1 MFTQFI
7 TILIIVSIIGCILY
21 GRRLIKTE
29 KVDAVFGN
37 PERAKG
43 GTHWIIVGSGAI
55 LLIWLY
61 YSWDIAKGFYPKS
74 ANELCQV
81 AKVNEALLG
90 LKYQFPIE
98 EREFK
103 STSIIKI
110 ENKNLQKITAEVQS
124 SPDLTNQQKI
134 NLVRFIDKTKRLIPL
149 LTNEDLIEIET
160 KQKLNEITG
169 KINLLSENFKKT
181 DYPFETEEELN
192 TRLQAVKEQGGWGI
206 TKIDSGTGS
215 IENTIEVPLVAATK
229 KGLKFS
235 AAAEELKIIDE
246 EFFKLRNHNPQF
258 KTSIKELKDEI
269 KTYRKNLN
277 DNEEVASNYAK
288 NIVKIARRI
297 EFASIYPP
305 NALNGMQNAIVKFDN
320 LQKSEQGGL
329 RLIDILLF
337 PAGTIVSSGTS
348 CSEQGSGRWLPKPS
362 DTLNKFILMSKPS
375 VGYKNIPL
383 LWIDM
388 MDVSKIIGFILP
400 DWIADILPG
409 EYPVHSADGVVK
421 QNFKGKVLKI
431 VTGDFKLFK
440 IPVPYGHIWDSFLR
454 VFLGLIF
461 GILIGVP
468 LGLFM
473 GLNRF
478 AKGFFD
484 PLIEL
489 YRPVPPLAWAPL
501 IISVLGIDNTGKV
514 FLLFMV
520 SLSIMIISA
529 RAGASGTQLSKI
541 HAAHSLGASK
551 KQILRYVIF
560 PNSLPEILTGI
571 RVAVG
576 MCWGTLV
583 AAEFLAGTTGI
594 GFVEN
599 VAKKY
604 FQYEVIWITI
614 FIMGMLGLLFD
625 VTLRKIIN
633 KKIPQ
638 GVALKKWKT
647 NYR

>member
-1 MFTQFI
+1 MFTQI
-7 TILIIVSIIGCILY
+7 VTILIIVSIVGCILY
-21 GRRLIKTE
+21 GRRLVKTE
-29 KVDAVFGN
+29 KIDAVFGN

-43 GTHWIIVGSGAI
+43 GTHWIIVGSSAI

-81 AKVNEALLG
+81 AKINESLMG

-103 STSIIKI
+103 STSVIKI
-110 ENKNLQKITAEVQS
+110 ENENLKKITIEIQN
-124 SPDLTNQQKI
+124 SPDLNNQQKLKLVGFI
-134 NLVRFIDKTKRLIPL
+134 NKTSQLIPL
-149 LTNEDLIEIET
+149 LTNDSLMET
-160 KQKLNEITG
+160 NT
-169 KINLLSENFKKT
+169 KIKIKEMTDELRLLSTNFQKK
-181 DYPFETEEELN
+181 DYPFETELEKNE
-192 TRLQAVKEQGGWGI
+192 RQEAIIKEGGWGI
-206 TKIDSGTGS
+206 TTVQSGTGS
-215 IENTIEVPLVAATK
+215 IENTMEVPLIPSTN
-229 KGLKFS
+229 KGLKFD
-235 AAAEELKIIDE
+235 AAAKELKLINDK
-246 EFFKLRNHNPQF
+246 FFKLKNHNPQF
-258 KTSIKELKDEI
+258 KISIKQLKENI
-269 KTYRKNLN
+269 KTYRNNLGES
-277 DNEEVASNYAK
+277 DESASTYAK

-305 NALNGMQNAIVKFDN
+305 TALDEMQNAIIEFDN
-320 LQKSEQGGL
+320 LQKKEQGGL
-329 RLIDILLF
+329 RLIDMLLF
-337 PAGTIVSSGTS
+337 PAGTIVASGPS

-362 DTLNKFILMSKPS
+362 DTFNKFILMSKPS

-409 EYPVHSADGVVK
+409 EYPVHSKDGIVK
-421 QNFKGKVLKI
+421 QNFKGQVLKV

-440 IPVPYGHIWDSFLR
+440 IPVPYGHIWDSFMR

-625 VTLRKIIN
+625 VTLRKIID
-633 KKIPQ
+633 KTIPWR
-638 GVALKKWKT
+638 GKG
-647 NYR
+647 

>member
-1 MFTQFI
+1 MFTQIVTF
-7 TILIIVSIIGCILY
+7 LIIVAIIGCVMY
-21 GRRLIKTE
+21 GRKLIRTE
-29 KVDAVFGN
+29 KIDAVFGN

-43 GTHWIIVGSGAI
+43 GTHWVIVGSSVI
-55 LLIWLY
+55 LLTWLY
-61 YSWDIAKGFYPKS
+61 YSWDIAKGFYPQS

-81 AKVNEALLG
+81 AKVNDSLLG

-98 EREFK
+98 QRELK
-103 STSIIKI
+103 STSQIKK
-110 ENKNLQKITAEVQS
+110 ENKNLKKITVEIQNSRELNDQQKTILVS
-124 SPDLTNQQKI
+124 FINKTNQ
-134 NLVRFIDKTKRLIPL
+134 LIPL
-149 LTNEDLIEIET
+149 LTNEDLLQNET
-160 KQKLNEITG
+160 QQKINDITG
-169 KINLLSENFKKT
+169 KINLLIENFQKP
-181 DYPFETEEELN
+181 DYPFETELQLNERLKAVSEE
-192 TRLQAVKEQGGWGI
+192 GGWGI
-206 TKIDSGTGS
+206 TKVNAGSGT
-215 IENTIEVPLVAATK
+215 IENTIEVPLIPATDR
-229 KGLKFS
+229 GLKFH
-235 AAAEELKIIDE
+235 AAAEELNLISD
-246 EFFKLRNHNPQF
+246 EFFKLRNHNPEF
-258 KTSIKELKDEI
+258 KNKIKEIKDEI
-269 KTYRKNLN
+269 KAYRSNL
-277 DNEEVASNYAK
+277 DDSEEVASTYAK
-288 NIVKIARRI
+288 NIVKIARRL

-305 NALNGMQNAIVKFDN
+305 NALDKMQNAIVKFDN
-320 LQKSEQGGL
+320 AQIKAQGGL
-329 RLIDILLF
+329 RYVDIILF
-337 PAGTIVSSGTS
+337 PAGTIVASGPS

-362 DTLNKFILMSKPS
+362 DTFNKFILMSKPS
-375 VGYKNIPL
+375 VGYKDIPL
-383 LWIDM
+383 LWFEM
-388 MDVSKIIGFILP
+388 VDVSKMIGFILP
-400 DWIADILPG
+400 DLIADILPG
-409 EYPVHSADGVVK
+409 EYPVHTAEGTVK
-421 QNFKGKVLKI
+421 QNFKGNILKF
-431 VTGDFKLFK
+431 VTGDFNLFK
-440 IPVPYGHIWDSFLR
+440 VPVPYGHIWDSFMR
-454 VFLGLIF
+454 VFLGLVF
-461 GILIGVP
+461 GIIIGVP

-625 VTLRKIIN
+625 ITLRKIID
-633 KKIPQ
+633 KTIPWR
-638 GVALKKWKT
+638 GKG
-647 NYR
+647 

>member
-1 MFTQFI
+1 MLTQFI
-7 TILIIVSIIGCILY
+7 TVLIFIAIIGCILY

-43 GTHWIIVGSGAI
+43 GGHWVIVGSAAI
-55 LLIWLY
+55 LLVWLY

-81 AKVNEALLG
+81 AKVNESLLG

-110 ENKNLQKITAEVQS
+110 ENKNIQRTFNEIKNSSDLSDLQKDT
-124 SPDLTNQQKI
+124 
-134 NLVRFIDKTKRLIPL
+134 LVNYLDQTKKLIPL
-149 LTNEDLIEIET
+149 LTNEDLVEMDT
-160 KQKLNEITG
+160 KLQIQELTEDI
-169 KINLLSENFKKT
+169 KILSSNFKKK
-181 DYPFETEEELN
+181 DYPFETAEQKIE
-192 TRLQAVKEQGGWGI
+192 RQKAISEQGSWGI
-206 TKIDSGTGS
+206 ITVRAGTGS
-215 IENTIEVPLVAATK
+215 IENTIEVPLIPETNR
-229 KGLKFS
+229 GLKFN
-235 AAAEELKIIDE
+235 AAAEELKVINDK
-246 EFFKLRNHNPQF
+246 FFKLRNHNPQF
-258 KTSIKELKDEI
+258 KNSIKQIKDEI
-269 KTYRKNLN
+269 KAYRKSL
-277 DNEEVASNYAK
+277 DDTEEVASTFAK
-288 NIVKIARRI
+288 DIVKIARRI
-297 EFASIYPP
+297 EYASIYPP
-305 NALNGMQNAIVKFDN
+305 NALNDMKNAIIEFDN
-320 LQKSEQGGL
+320 VQKDQQGGL
-329 RLIDILLF
+329 RLVDIFLF
-337 PAGTIVSSGTS
+337 PAGTIVASGPS

-362 DTLNKFILMSKPS
+362 DTFNKFILMSKPS

-388 MDVSKIIGFILP
+388 MDVSSIVGFILP
-400 DWIADILPG
+400 DWFADILPG
-409 EYPVHSADGVVK
+409 EYPVHTKDGVVE
-421 QNFKGKVLKI
+421 QNFKGRVLKV

-454 VFLGLIF
+454 VFLGLVF
-461 GILIGVP
+461 GIIIGVP

-551 KQILRYVIF
+551 KQILRHVIF

-625 VTLRKIIN
+625 ITLRKIIDRT
-633 KKIPQ
+633 IPWR
-638 GVALKKWKT
+638 GKG
-647 NYR
+647 

>member
-1 MFTQFI
+1 MLTQ
-7 TILIIVSIIGCILY
+7 ILTFLIFFAVVGCILY
-21 GRRLIKTE
+21 GRRLIRTE

-37 PERAKG
+37 PERALG
-43 GTHWIIVGSGAI
+43 GTHWVIVGSSFL

-81 AKVNEALLG
+81 AKVNDSLLG

-103 STSIIKI
+103 STSQIKK
-110 ENKNLQKITAEVQS
+110 ENKNLKLIQNEIQNSEE
-124 SPDLTNQQKI
+124 LNNQQKTI
-134 NLVRFIDKTKRLIPL
+134 LISYISKTNQLIPL
-149 LTNEDLIEIET
+149 LTNEDLLEIET
-160 KQKLNEITG
+160 QLKINDITG
-169 KINLLSENFKKT
+169 KINLLTENFQKP
-181 DYPFETEEELN
+181 DYPFETEQELN
-192 TRLQAVKEQGGWGI
+192 QRLKAVNEEGGWGI
-206 TKIDSGTGS
+206 TKVDAGSGS
-215 IENTIEVPLVAATK
+215 IENTLEVPLVPATSR
-229 KGLKFS
+229 GLKFHT
-235 AAAEELKIIDE
+235 AAQELNLISD

-258 KTSIKELKDEI
+258 KSRIKELKEEI
-269 KTYRKNLN
+269 KSYRKNLS
-277 DNEEVASNYAK
+277 DSEEVASTYAK

-305 NALNGMQNAIVKFDN
+305 NSLDKMQAAIVKFDN
-320 LQKSEQGGL
+320 AQKKEQGGL
-329 RLIDILLF
+329 RLIDIFLF
-337 PAGTIVSSGTS
+337 PAGTIVASGPS

-362 DTLNKFILMSKPS
+362 DTFNKFILMSKPS
-375 VGYKNIPL
+375 VGYKDIPL
-383 LWIDM
+383 LWIQM
-388 MDVSKIIGFILP
+388 VDVSKMIGFILP
-400 DWIADILPG
+400 DWIADVLPG
-409 EYPVHSADGVVK
+409 EYPVHTKDGIVK
-421 QNFKGKVLKI
+421 QNFKGGVLKI
-431 VTGDFKLFK
+431 VTGDFNLFK
-440 IPVPYGHIWDSFLR
+440 VPVPYGHIWDSFLR
-454 VFLGLIF
+454 VFLGLVF

-551 KQILRYVIF
+551 KQILRHVIF

-625 VTLRKIIN
+625 ITLRKIID
-633 KKIPQ
+633 KTIPWR
-638 GVALKKWKT
+638 GKG
-647 NYR
+647 

>member
-1 MFTQFI
+1 MLTQI
-7 TILIIVSIIGCILY
+7 VTILILVSILGCILY

-29 KVDAVFGN
+29 KIDAVFGN

-43 GTHWIIVGSGAI
+43 GTHWIIVGSSAI

-81 AKVNEALLG
+81 AKINESLLG

-103 STSIIKI
+103 STSVIKT
-110 ENKNLQKITAEVQS
+110 ENENLRKILSEIQKSKELNNKQKEILQS
-124 SPDLTNQQKI
+124 
-134 NLVRFIDKTKRLIPL
+134 FISKTGQLIPL
-149 LTNEDLIEIET
+149 LTNDDLMEIDT
-160 KQKLNEITG
+160 KLKIQEMTNEL
-169 KINLLSENFKKT
+169 NLLSSNFIKK
-181 DYPFETEEELN
+181 DYPFETEDEKIKRQE
-192 TRLQAVKEQGGWGI
+192 AISKEGGWGI
-206 TKIDSGTGS
+206 TTINSGTGS
-215 IENTIEVPLVAATK
+215 IENTMEVPLIPATK
-229 KGLKFS
+229 RGLKFH
-235 AAAEELKIIDE
+235 AASEELKIIDDK
-246 EFFKLRNHNPQF
+246 FFKLKNHNPQF
-258 KTSIKELKDEI
+258 KNSIKKLKEDI
-269 KTYRKNLN
+269 KEYRSNL
-277 DNEEVASNYAK
+277 DDSEQLASTYAK
-288 NIVKIARRI
+288 DIVKIARRI

-305 NALNGMQNAIVKFDN
+305 NALDSMKKAIIKFDN

-329 RLIDILLF
+329 RLIDILFF

-362 DTLNKFILMSKPS
+362 DTFNKFILMSKPS

-409 EYPVHSADGVVK
+409 EYPVHTKDGIVK
-421 QNFKGKVLKI
+421 QNFKGQVLKV

-440 IPVPYGHIWDSFLR
+440 IPVPYGHIWDSFMR

-461 GILIGVP
+461 GIIIGVP

-625 VTLRKIIN
+625 VTLRKIID
-633 KKIPQ
+633 KTIPWR
-638 GVALKKWKT
+638 GKG
-647 NYR
+647 

>member
-1 MFTQFI
+1 MLTQFL
-7 TILIIVSIIGCILY
+7 TILIIISIIGCILY
-21 GRRLIKTE
+21 GRRLIRTE

-43 GTHWIIVGSGAI
+43 GTHWVIVGSSVI
-55 LLIWLY
+55 LMLWLY
-61 YSWDIAKGFYPKS
+61 YSWDIARGFFPKS

-81 AKVNEALLG
+81 AKINESLLG

-103 STSIIKI
+103 STYIIKI
-110 ENKNLQKITAEVQS
+110 ENKNLVKIANEIKG
-124 SPDLTNQQKI
+124 SPDLNDQQKTI
-134 NLVRFIDKTKRLIPL
+134 LVSYIDRTSKLIPFLTSEELMEIDTKIKLKEMTEEIKL
-149 LTNEDLIEIET
+149 LSSNFQKKDYPNETDAQKIER
-160 KQKLNEITG
+160 QKLI
-169 KINLLSENFKKT
+169 
-181 DYPFETEEELN
+181 D
-192 TRLQAVKEQGGWGI
+192 EQGGWGI
-206 TKIDSGTGS
+206 VTIDSGSGS
-215 IENTIEVPLVAATK
+215 IKNTIEIPTAPQTK
-229 KGLKFS
+229 KGLKFH
-235 AAAEELKIIDE
+235 AAAKQLELINDK
-246 EFFKLRNHNPQF
+246 FFKLRNHNPQF
-258 KTSIKELKDEI
+258 KSSIKQLKDDI
-269 KTYRKNLN
+269 KAYRKGL
-277 DNEEVASNYAK
+277 DDSEEMASDYAK

-305 NALNGMQNAIVKFDN
+305 NALNEMQTAIVEFDK
-320 LQKSEQGGL
+320 LQNKEQGGL

-337 PAGTIVSSGTS
+337 PAGTIVASGAT

-362 DTLNKFILMSKPS
+362 DTFNKFVLLSKPS
-375 VGYKNIPL
+375 VGYKNVPL
-383 LWIDM
+383 LWIEM
-388 MDVSKIIGFILP
+388 VDVSKMIGFILP

-409 EYPVHSADGVVK
+409 EYPVHTKDGIVK
-421 QNFKGKVLKI
+421 ENFKSNVLKV

-440 IPVPYGHIWDSFLR
+440 VPVPYGHIWDSFMR
-454 VFLGLIF
+454 VFLGLVF
-461 GILIGVP
+461 GIIIGVP

-501 IISVLGIDNTGKV
+501 IISVLGIDNSGKV

-551 KQILRYVIF
+551 KQILRHVIF

-604 FQYEVIWITI
+604 FQWEVIWITI
-614 FIMGMLGLLFD
+614 IIMGLLGLLFD
-625 VTLRKIIN
+625 VTLRKLID
-633 KKIPQ
+633 KYIPWR
-638 GVALKKWKT
+638 GKG
-647 NYR
+647 

>member
-1 MFTQFI
+1 MLTQIVTF
-7 TILIIVSIIGCILY
+7 LIFVAVVGCILY
-21 GRRLIKTE
+21 GRKLIRTE

-37 PERAKG
+37 PERARG
-43 GTHWIIVGSGAI
+43 GTHWVIVGSSF
-55 LLIWLY
+55 LLLVWLY

-81 AKVNEALLG
+81 GKVNDSLLG

-103 STSIIKI
+103 STSQIKK
-110 ENKNLQKITAEVQS
+110 ENKNLQLILEEIKNSNELNSEQKTILTS
-124 SPDLTNQQKI
+124 YIRKTNQ
-134 NLVRFIDKTKRLIPL
+134 LIPL
-149 LTNEDLIEIET
+149 LTNEDLLEIET
-160 KQKLNEITG
+160 KQKIDNITG
-169 KINLLSENFKKT
+169 KINLLTENFQRP
-181 DYPFETEEELN
+181 DYPFETEQEFNERQKAVSEE
-192 TRLQAVKEQGGWGI
+192 GGWGI
-206 TKIDSGTGS
+206 VKVSAGTGS
-215 IENTIEVPLVAATK
+215 IENTIEVPLIPATDR
-229 KGLKFS
+229 GLKFH
-235 AAAEELKIIDE
+235 AAAQELNLISD

-258 KTSIKELKDEI
+258 KEKIKELKDEI
-269 KTYRKNLN
+269 KSYRKDL
-277 DNEEVASNYAK
+277 DSEDLSSTYAK
-288 NIVKIARRI
+288 NILKIARRI

-305 NALNGMQNAIVKFDN
+305 NSLDKMQNAIIKFDVA
-320 LQKSEQGGL
+320 QKEAQGGL
-329 RLIDILLF
+329 RFIDIFLF
-337 PAGTIVSSGTS
+337 PAGTIVASGPS

-362 DTLNKFILMSKPS
+362 DTLNKFVLMLKPS
-375 VGYKNIPL
+375 VGYKDIPL
-383 LWIDM
+383 LWIEMVDI
-388 MDVSKIIGFILP
+388 SKMIGFILP

-409 EYPVHSADGVVK
+409 KYPVHTKDGIVK
-421 QNFKGKVLKI
+421 QNFKGYVLKV
-431 VTGDFKLFK
+431 VTGDFNLLKV
-440 IPVPYGHIWDSFLR
+440 PVPYGHIWDSFMR
-454 VFLGLIF
+454 VFLGLVF

-551 KQILRYVIF
+551 KQILRHVIF

-625 VTLRKIIN
+625 VTLRKIID
-633 KKIPQ
+633 KTIPWR
-638 GVALKKWKT
+638 GKG
-647 NYR
+647 

>member
-1 MFTQFI
+1 MFIQIVTL
-7 TILIIVSIIGCILY
+7 LIFVAIIGSILY
-21 GRRLIKTE
+21 GRRLIRTE

-43 GTHWIIVGSGAI
+43 GTHWVIVGSAAI
-55 LLIWLY
+55 LLVWLY

-81 AKVNEALLG
+81 AKVNDSLLG

-110 ENKNLQKITAEVQS
+110 ENKNLQKITKEIQN
-124 SPDLTNQQKI
+124 SPDLNSQQKTILISYI
-134 NLVRFIDKTKRLIPL
+134 NKTIQLIPL
-149 LTNEDLIEIET
+149 LTNEDLIERDT
-160 KQKLNEITG
+160 KA
-169 KINLLSENFKKT
+169 KINEMTEEIKLLTSNFKKK
-181 DYPFETEEELN
+181 DYPFETQEQKNE
-192 TRLQAVKEQGGWGI
+192 RQKAISEQGGWGI
-206 TKIDSGTGS
+206 IKVQSGTGS
-215 IENTIEVPLVAATK
+215 IENTIEIPVVPETN
-229 KGLKFS
+229 KGLKFHV
-235 AAAEELKIIDE
+235 AAEELKVISDK
-246 EFFKLRNHNPQF
+246 FFKLRNHNPQF
-258 KTSIKELKDEI
+258 KTSIKQLKDEI
-269 KTYRKNLN
+269 KTYRKSLN
-277 DNEEVASNYAK
+277 DNEEIASDYAK

-305 NALNGMQNAIVKFDN
+305 NALDEMQRAIIDFDN
-320 LQKSEQGGL
+320 IQKSEQGGL

-337 PAGTIVSSGTS
+337 PAGTIVASGPS

-383 LWIDM
+383 LWIEM
-388 MDVSKIIGFILP
+388 IDVSSIVGFILP

-409 EYPVHSADGVVK
+409 DYPVHTKDGIVK
-421 QNFKGKVLKI
+421 ENFKGNVLKV

-454 VFLGLIF
+454 VFLGLVF

-551 KQILRYVIF
+551 RQILRYVIF

-625 VTLRKIIN
+625 ITLRKVID
-633 KKIPQ
+633 KTIPWR
-638 GVALKKWKT
+638 GKG
-647 NYR
+647 

>member
-1 MFTQFI
+1 MLTQIVTFL
-7 TILIIVSIIGCILY
+7 ILFSIIGCIIY

-37 PERAKG
+37 PERALG
-43 GTHWIIVGSGAI
+43 GTHWVIVGSSF
-55 LLIWLY
+55 LLLVWLY

-81 AKVNEALLG
+81 AKVNDSLLG

-98 EREFK
+98 ERELK
-103 STSIIKI
+103 STSQIKK
-110 ENKNLQKITAEVQS
+110 ENKNLKIILEEIENS
-124 SPDLTNQQKI
+124 EEITNQQKI
-134 NLVRFIDKTKRLIPL
+134 ILVEFINKTNQLIPL
-149 LTNEDLIEIET
+149 LTNEDLLEDKT
-160 KQKLNEITG
+160 RQKIIDITG
-169 KINLLSENFKKT
+169 KINLLTENFQKP
-181 DYPFETEEELN
+181 DYPFETEQQLNDRLKAVSEE
-192 TRLQAVKEQGGWGI
+192 GGWGI
-206 TKIDSGTGS
+206 TKVNAGSGS
-215 IENTIEVPLVAATK
+215 IENTLEVPLVPATGR
-229 KGLKFS
+229 GLKFHT
-235 AAAEELKIIDE
+235 AAQELNLISE

-258 KTSIKELKDEI
+258 KNKIKEIKDDI
-269 KTYRKNLN
+269 KTFRKSLSDN
-277 DNEEVASNYAK
+277 DEVASSYAK

-305 NALNGMQNAIVKFDN
+305 NALDKMQNAIVKFDN
-320 LQKSEQGGL
+320 AQLKAQGGL
-329 RLIDILLF
+329 RLIDIILF
-337 PAGTIVSSGTS
+337 PAGTIVASGPS

-362 DTLNKFILMSKPS
+362 DTFNKFILMSKPS
-375 VGYKNIPL
+375 VGYKDIPL
-383 LWIDM
+383 LWIKMVDISN
-388 MDVSKIIGFILP
+388 VVGFILP

-409 EYPVHSADGVVK
+409 NYPVHTKDGTVK
-421 QNFKGKVLKI
+421 QNFKGLVLKI
-431 VTGDFKLFK
+431 VTGDFNLLKV
-440 IPVPYGHIWDSFLR
+440 PVPYGHIWDSFMR
-454 VFLGLIF
+454 VFLGLVF
-461 GILIGVP
+461 GIIIGVP

-551 KQILRYVIF
+551 KQILRHVIF

-625 VTLRKIIN
+625 ITLRKLID
-633 KKIPQ
+633 KYIPWR
-638 GVALKKWKT
+638 GKG
-647 NYR
+647 

>member
-1 MFTQFI
+1 MLTQI
-7 TILIIVSIIGCILY
+7 VTILILVSILGCILY

-29 KVDAVFGN
+29 KIDAVFGN

-43 GTHWIIVGSGAI
+43 GTHWIIVGSSAI

-81 AKVNEALLG
+81 AKINESLLG

-103 STSIIKI
+103 STSVIKTEK
-110 ENKNLQKITAEVQS
+110 ENLRKILSEIQKSKELNNKQKEILQS
-124 SPDLTNQQKI
+124 
-134 NLVRFIDKTKRLIPL
+134 FISKTGQLIPL
-149 LTNEDLIEIET
+149 LTNDDLMEIDT
-160 KQKLNEITG
+160 KLKIQEMTNEL
-169 KINLLSENFKKT
+169 NLLSSNFIKK
-181 DYPFETEEELN
+181 DYPFETEDEKIKRQE
-192 TRLQAVKEQGGWGI
+192 AISKEGGWGI
-206 TKIDSGTGS
+206 TTINSGTGS
-215 IENTIEVPLVAATK
+215 IENTMEVPLIPATK
-229 KGLKFS
+229 RGLKFH
-235 AAAEELKIIDE
+235 AAAEELKIIDDK
-246 EFFKLRNHNPQF
+246 FFKLKNHNPQF
-258 KTSIKELKDEI
+258 KNSIKKLKEDI
-269 KTYRKNLN
+269 KEYRSNL
-277 DNEEVASNYAK
+277 DDSEQLASTYAK
-288 NIVKIARRI
+288 DIVKIARRI

-305 NALNGMQNAIVKFDN
+305 NALDSMKKAIIKFDN

-329 RLIDILLF
+329 RLIDILFF

-362 DTLNKFILMSKPS
+362 DTFNKFILMSKPS

-409 EYPVHSADGVVK
+409 EYPVHTKDGIVK
-421 QNFKGKVLKI
+421 QNFKGQVLKV

-440 IPVPYGHIWDSFLR
+440 IPVPYGHIWDSFMR

-461 GILIGVP
+461 GIIIGVP

-625 VTLRKIIN
+625 VTLRKIID
-633 KKIPQ
+633 KTIPWR
-638 GVALKKWKT
+638 GKG
-647 NYR
+647 

>member
-1 MFTQFI
+1 MLTQII
-7 TILIIVSIIGCILY
+7 TFLIFFAVIGCILY
-21 GRRLIKTE
+21 GRRLIRTE

-37 PERAKG
+37 PERALG
-43 GTHWIIVGSGAI
+43 GTHWVIVGSSF
-55 LLIWLY
+55 LLLVWLY

-81 AKVNEALLG
+81 AKVNDSLLG

-98 EREFK
+98 ERELK
-103 STSIIKI
+103 STSQIKQ
-110 ENKNLQKITAEVQS
+110 ENKNLKKISIEIQNS
-124 SPDLTNQQKI
+124 EGLNNQQKTDLVGFI
-134 NLVRFIDKTKRLIPL
+134 NKTNQLIPL
-149 LTNEDLIEIET
+149 LTNEDLLENET
-160 KQKLNEITG
+160 KQKIDDITG
-169 KINLLSENFKKT
+169 RINLLTENFQKP
-181 DYPFETEEELN
+181 DYPFETEQELN
-192 TRLQAVKEQGGWGI
+192 DRLRSVSEEGGWGI
-206 TKIDSGTGS
+206 TKVDAGSGS
-215 IENTIEVPLVAATK
+215 IENTIEVPLIPATER
-229 KGLKFS
+229 GLKFHT
-235 AAAEELKIIDE
+235 AAKELNLISDD
-246 EFFKLRNHNPQF
+246 FFKLRNHNQEF
-258 KTSIKELKDEI
+258 KKKINEIKDEI
-269 KTYRKNLN
+269 KIYRADLN
-277 DNEEVASNYAK
+277 DSEEVASTYAK

-297 EFASIYPP
+297 EYASIYPP
-305 NALNGMQNAIVKFDN
+305 NVLDKMQNAIIKFDN
-320 LQKSEQGGL
+320 AQKEIQGGL
-329 RLIDILLF
+329 RFIDIFLF
-337 PAGTIVSSGTS
+337 PAGTIVASGPS

-362 DTLNKFILMSKPS
+362 DTFNKFVLMSKPS
-375 VGYKNIPL
+375 VGYKDIPL
-383 LWIDM
+383 LWVDM
-388 MDVSKIIGFILP
+388 VDVSKMIGFILP

-409 EYPVHSADGVVK
+409 EYPVHTKDGIVK
-421 QNFKGKVLKI
+421 QNFKGNVLKF

-440 IPVPYGHIWDSFLR
+440 IPVPYGHIWDSFMR
-454 VFLGLIF
+454 VLLGLVF
-461 GILIGVP
+461 GIIIGVP

-625 VTLRKIIN
+625 ITLRKIID
-633 KKIPQ
+633 KTIPWR
-638 GVALKKWKT
+638 GKG
-647 NYR
+647 